1 MAMDQELQRH
11 LDTWL
16 SFTRFLQRSIA
27 IVVLVLILLAF
38 FLL

>member
-1 MAMDQELQRH
+1 

-27 IVVLVLILLAF
+27 IVVLVLVLLAF